1 MKTLIAAAA
10 LLAAA
15 SPAALAHAQGQAS
28 PQSQVE
34 AFNPSTG
41 PISAERI
48 SEITREL
55 ASDPYAG
62 RAPGGPGEQRTIDYL
77 VSQFKALG
85 LEPAGDNGT
94 FVQDVQLYR
103 FQTEANGAYSLK
115 APGLSK
121 TLRTQTDL
129 RIETQRPVERVQI
142 KDAPLVFVGYG
153 VSAPERG
160 WDDFKGV
167 DLKGKIA
174 VILINDPDFEAQ
186 PGEAVAGKFGGQA
199 ATYYARWT
207 YKYEEAVR
215 QGALGAL
222 IVHETAGAAYPWSTV
237 IAGGGESY
245 DVVREDPAAA
255 RLLLQGWM
263 QRDLAV
269 ELFRASGLDFEAEKA
284 RARTAA
290 FTPVELK
297 GATFSADY
305 RNTVEK
311 LTSRNVV
318 GAIRGTKYPDE
329 TVMYSTHWD
338 AYGIG
343 EPDAEG
349 AVIRPGALDSATG
362 VAGVI
367 ETARAFKAGPA
378 PERTLLFGLWTGEE
392 RGLLGSEYFA
402 ETSPYAAGKM
412 VASIA
417 YDTLHPL
424 GPTRDVVLIGSGQ
437 NQLEDRLKAAAARYG
452 RTVTPDP
459 RPERALNFRADH
471 FSFGRRGVPTLLLM
485 ALAGGPDVVDGGRAK
500 GDKWVED
507 FTARC
512 YHQTCDRWESWHDY
526 RGAAADVNLAFE
538 IGRDLANA
546 RDWPDWNPGSELQPI
561 RAKTAAERK

>member
-1 MKTLIAAAA
+1 MRTPAFLAAAA
-10 LLAAA
+10 LLAA
-15 SPAALAHAQGQAS
+15 SPAAADGA
-28 PQSQVE
+28 
-34 AFNPSTG
+34 G
-41 PISAERI
+41 PISAQRI
-48 SEITREL
+48 SDITREL

-62 RAPGGPGEQRTIDYL
+62 RAPGGPGEQKTIDYL
-77 VSQFKALG
+77 VGQFKALG
-85 LEPAGDNGT
+85 LEPAGDDGT
-94 FVQDVQLYR
+94 FVQAVQLYR
-103 FQTEANGAYSLK
+103 FQTQPGGTYRLT
-115 APGLSK
+115 APGLAR
-121 TLRTQTDL
+121 TLQTQVDL
-129 RIETQRPVERVQI
+129 RVETQRPVEHVAIQ
-142 KDAPLVFVGYG
+142 DAPLVFVGYG

-174 VILINDPDFEAQ
+174 VILINDPDFEAKE
-186 PGEAVAGKFGGQA
+186 GEAVAGRFGGRS

-237 IAGGGESY
+237 VAGGGESY
-245 DVVREDPAAA
+245 DVVRPDPAKD
-255 RLLLQGWM
+255 RLLLQGWL
-263 QRDLAV
+263 QRDLTV
-269 ELFRASGLDFEAEKA
+269 ELFKAAGLDFEAEKA

-297 GATFSADY
+297 GAAFSADY
-305 RNTVEK
+305 GNAVQK

-318 GAIRGTKYPDE
+318 GAIRGSKHPDE
-329 TVMYSTHWD
+329 TVMYSSHWD

-343 EPDAEG
+343 APDASG
-349 AVIRPGALDSATG
+349 ATIRPGALDSATG

-367 ETARAFKAGPA
+367 ETARAFKAGPR
-378 PERTLLFGLWTGEE
+378 PERTILFGLWTGEE
-392 RGLLGSEYFA
+392 RGLLGSEY
-402 ETSPYAAGKM
+402 YAQTTTYPVGKM

-437 NQLEDRLKAAAARYG
+437 NQLEDRLRAVAARHG

-459 RPERALNFRADH
+459 RPERALNYRADH

-485 ALAGGPDVVDGGRAK
+485 ALAGGPDVVEGGRAA
-500 GDKWVED
+500 GDRWVEQ

-512 YHQTCDRWESWHDY
+512 YHQTCDRWEPTHDY
-526 RGAAADVNLAFE
+526 RGAAADVDLAYE
-538 IGRDLANA
+538 IGRQLANS
-546 RDWPDWNPGSELQPI
+546 RDWPDWNEGSELKPI
-561 RAKTAAERK
+561 RARTAPDRRP